1 MPSVMS
7 KKALD
12 MGLITKKQYSN
23 LPPKLLE
30 AIAKKK
36 LADTHKMP
44 DGTVMTGKTHSAN
57 SKPVKSKSSKKK
69 K

>member
-1 MPSVMS
+1 MNIIKMPSKES

-30 AIAKKK
+30 AVAKKK
-36 LADTHKMP
+36 LADNKP
-44 DGTVMTGKTHSAN
+44 
-57 SKPVKSKSSKKK
+57 PVKKSSKKK
-69 K
+69 NK